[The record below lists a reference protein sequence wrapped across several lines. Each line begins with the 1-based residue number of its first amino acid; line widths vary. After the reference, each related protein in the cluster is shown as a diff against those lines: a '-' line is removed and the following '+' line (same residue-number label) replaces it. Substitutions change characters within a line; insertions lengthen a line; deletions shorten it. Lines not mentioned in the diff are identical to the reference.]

1 MLKKH
6 FSLLLSVLLL
16 SLVSIAGVPFK
27 EIQLSPAATTTAAE
41 GGRMVL
47 KPFAESVTAN
57 ALIVRCR
64 LVKGKNYIKPV
75 KAKLASGGLTLEKE
89 MQPIDWMFNQAETD
103 YELRLDKVVSLGADT
118 QLELVFE
125 LEPEQQMEVYAIMP
139 VVLRSDD
146 LSRGIDFE
154 ADETSGVWVG
164 HENGTVSMDEMHGLS
179 GKRCVRAEWTNH
191 GSMISMLPGQRNWKG
206 YAALRFTIANPLPG
220 ADGRR
225 TRVFFLYDGKTVLRP
240 AVQDSISSGG
250 LEVIAEGVKTFQLD
264 LKAFA
269 KNNPKFN
276 LKNVKSF
283 QIFWSPVVCGHTI
296 FYIDDVKL
304 LTEAQL
310 KAEEDAK
317 YLGRINE
324 IETWARSAEL
334 KQLVADM
341 RRRYAEGERAS
352 LDNLI
357 AKAQEAAVID
367 KLADANADKQVV
379 LGWAPAAKKIMRD
392 EMPAWSQFPAEIA
405 AAGNERESFQ
415 LVMAPLSPLKN
426 VTVEASELVSEKGD
440 KLPATA
446 VAVNP
451 IAYLEV
457 KSNAFAYK
465 EARPGMWPDVL
476 MDNAPFDLPRR
487 LQPYMITV
495 SIPSGQRAGNYKG
508 SLTVRADGIEPRT
521 VEYTCCVFGFSLPVK
536 GELKTW
542 FSMAFV
548 PQDKELRR
556 QYYDIFFDYRLNPV
570 SMYNVLNRDLPDYA
584 KYACIPA
591 VEDLPYCVSRGLNYL
606 PFAYLWDY
614 AGRSAPD
621 KSQPWEFHDNYIKDV
636 IAVVRKMKP
645 IFEEAGVWDIAHVH
659 GFDEIMHKPD
669 LRKERLAAAVKLCKA
684 LKAEFPDLKIGNIG
698 KLMTIDNSLMDT
710 WFMAPE
716 KHKTFEP
723 VLKKGGFVGF
733 YWAYQD
739 PSFMLDQPGIAP
751 RLCAWLTY
759 KEGACGMG
767 YYSTLRPH
775 DVQLDRKA
783 SMEKHPKPLH
793 SRCTEACMMQNPP
806 TGLDWTQ
813 DIYQAVARRAEGRN
827 CDGKLFH
834 PAPGGRL
841 LASQR
846 LVNIRDGIEDFE
858 YFKLLE
864 KLPGDHKALLT
875 IGDDIITLVRGD
887 YTTNISVIETRRR
900 AVARAIEQGAG
911 H

>member
-75 KAKLASGGLTLEKE
+75 KAKLVSGDFTLEKE
-89 MQPIDWMFNQAETD
+89 ILPIDWMFNHADTD
-103 YELRLDKVVSLGADT
+103 YELPLDKVVSLGADT

-125 LEPEQQMEVYAIMP
+125 LEQGQQMEVYSIMP
-139 VVLRSDD
+139 VVFRNDD

-154 ADETSGVWVG
+154 TDETSGVWVG
-164 HENGTVSMDEMHGLS
+164 HETGTVRMDETRGLS
-179 GKRCVRAEWTNH
+179 GKRCIRADWPGGN
-191 GSMISMLPGQRNWKG
+191 SMVSLFAGERNWKK
-206 YAALRFTIANPLPG
+206 YAALRFTLANPLPG

-225 TRVFFLYDGKTVLRP
+225 TRVLFLYDGKKVLRP
-240 AVQDSISSGG
+240 AVQDSIASGG
-250 LEVIAEGVKTFQLD
+250 LEVVAEGVRTFQLD
-264 LKAFA
+264 LKLFA
-269 KNNPKFN
+269 RNNPKFD
-276 LKNVKSF
+276 LGNVKSF
-283 QIFWSPVVCGHTI
+283 QIFWSPVVCGPTI
-296 FYIDDVKL
+296 FFIDDFKL
-304 LTEAQL
+304 LTAEQL

-317 YLGRINE
+317 YLGKIDE
-324 IETWARSAEL
+324 IEKTSRSVEL
-334 KQLVADM
+334 KQLVANM
-341 RRRYAEGERAS
+341 RRRYAEGERSS
-352 LDNLI
+352 LDKLI
-357 AKAQEAAVID
+357 ARAQEAAVID
-367 KLADANADKQVV
+367 KLSEGGEKE
-379 LGWAPAAKKIMRD
+379 LLLSWAPAAKKIMRD
-392 EMPAWSQFPAEIA
+392 VMPTSSAFPAEIA

-415 LVMAPLSPLKN
+415 LVMAPIIPLKN
-426 VTVEASELVSEKGD
+426 VTVTASELVSEKGD
-440 KLPATA
+440 KLPAT
-446 VAVNP
+446 VVTVNP

-457 KSNAFAYK
+457 TSNAFAYK

-476 MDNAPFDLPRR
+476 LDNAPFDLPRR
-487 LQPYMITV
+487 LQPYMVTV
-495 SIPSGQRAGNYKG
+495 AVPSQQPAGIYKG
-508 SLTVRADGIEPRT
+508 SLTVRADGIEPRKL
-521 VEYTCCVFGFSLPVK
+521 EYSCRVFGFSLPVK

-548 PQDKELRR
+548 PQDKELRK
-556 QYYDIFFDYRLNPV
+556 QHYDAFFDYRLNPV
-570 SMYNVLNRDLPDYA
+570 SMYNVVNRNLPDYA

-591 VEDLPYCVSRGLNYL
+591 AEDLPYCVSRGLNYL

-645 IFEEAGVWDIAHVH
+645 IFEAAGVWDIAHVH
-659 GFDEIMHKPD
+659 GFDEIMHKPE

-684 LKAEFPDLKIGNIG
+684 LKAEFPDLKIGNVG

-710 WFMAPE
+710 WFMTPV
-716 KHKTFEP
+716 KHKVFEK
-723 VLKKGGFVGF
+723 VQENGGFVGF

-759 KEGACGMG
+759 KEGANGMG

-775 DVQLDRKA
+775 DVQLDRTA
-783 SMEKHPKPLH
+783 SLENHPKPLH

-834 PAPGGRL
+834 PAPGGRI

-875 IGDDIITLVRGD
+875 IGDDIITVLQGD
-887 YTTNISVIETRRR
+887 YTTDISVIEARRR
-900 AVARAIEQGAG
+900 AVANAIEQSAG

>member
-6 FSLLLSVLLL
+6 FSLVL
-16 SLVSIAGVPFK
+16 SLLFLSFVSIAGVPFK
-27 EIQLSPAATTTAAE
+27 EIKLSPAATASAAE
-41 GGRMVL
+41 GGKISL
-47 KPFAESVTAN
+47 APFAEQTTAN
-57 ALIVRCR
+57 AIIVRCNF
-64 LVKGKNYIKPV
+64 VSGKNYIRPV
-75 KAKLASGGLTLEKE
+75 KAKLTSGDLTLEQE
-89 MQPIDWMFNQAETD
+89 MLPIDWMFNQTETD
-103 YELRLDKVVSLGADT
+103 YEFQIGKDVTLGPAAK
-118 QLELVFE
+118 LEMTFE
-125 LEPEQQMEVYAIMP
+125 LEQDQKMEVYAVMP
-139 VVLRSDD
+139 VVFRSDD

-154 ADETSGVWVG
+154 TDETSGVWVG
-164 HENGTVSMDEMHGLS
+164 HEKATVQMDETRGLS
-179 GKRCVRAEWTNH
+179 GKRCVRADWPNH
-191 GSMISMLPGQRNWKG
+191 GSMVSMLLGQRNWKD

-225 TRVFFLYDGKTVLRP
+225 TRVFFLYDGKSVIRP
-240 AVQDSISSGG
+240 SVQDSISSGG
-250 LEVIAEGVKTFQLD
+250 LEIIAEGVKTFQLD

-269 KNNPKFN
+269 KNNPRFN

-296 FYIDDVKL
+296 FYIDDIKL

-324 IETWARSAEL
+324 IEAWARSAEL
-334 KQLVADM
+334 KQIVADM
-341 RRRYAEGERAS
+341 RRRYAEGERTS
-352 LDNLI
+352 LDKLI

-367 KLADANADKQVV
+367 KLAAANGDEKELV
-379 LGWAPAAKKIMRD
+379 LSWASAAKKIMRD
-392 EMPAWSQFPAEIA
+392 EMPASSPFPAKIS

-415 LVMAPLSPLKN
+415 LVMAPTKPLKN
-426 VTVEASELVSEKGD
+426 VTVTASELVSEKGD

-446 VAVNP
+446 VKVNP

-457 KSNAFAYK
+457 TSNAFAYK
-465 EARPGMWPDVL
+465 DARPGMWPDVL
-476 MDNAPFDLPRR
+476 LDNAPFDLPRR

-495 SIPSGQRAGNYKG
+495 AVPSQQPAGTYKG
-508 SLTVRADGIEPRT
+508 SLTVRADGMAPRT
-521 VEYTCCVFGFSLPVK
+521 VEYTCRVYGFSLPVK

-548 PQDKELRR
+548 PKDKALRR
-556 QYYDIFFDYRLNPV
+556 QHYDTFFDYRLNPV
-570 SMYNVLNRDLPDYA
+570 SMYNIVNRDVPNYA
-584 KYACIPA
+584 KHACMPA

-614 AGRSAPD
+614 AGLSSPD
-621 KSQPWEFHDNYIKDV
+621 KSQPWAFHDNYIKDV
-636 IAVVRKMKP
+636 IEVVRKLKP

-659 GFDEIMHKPD
+659 GFDEIMHKSE
-669 LRKERLAAAVKLCKA
+669 LRKERLAAAEKICKA
-684 LKAEFPDLKIGNIG
+684 LKTEFPDLKIGNIG

-710 WFMAPE
+710 WFIVPE
-716 KHKTFEP
+716 KHKVFEK
-723 VLKKGGFVGF
+723 VQNNGGFIGF

-775 DVQLDRKA
+775 DVQPDRQA
-783 SMEKHPKPLH
+783 SLANHPKPLQ
-793 SRCTEACMMQNPP
+793 SRCTDACMMANPP

-813 DIYQAVARRAEGRN
+813 DLYRAVARRAEGRN
-827 CDGKLFH
+827 CDGTLLH
-834 PAPGGRL
+834 PAPGGRI

-858 YFKLLE
+858 YFKILE

-875 IGDDIITLVRGD
+875 IGDDIITVLQGD
-887 YTTNISVIETRRR
+887 YTTDVSVIEARRQ
-900 AVARAIEQGAG
+900 AVAEAIEKAQ
-911 H
+911 